1 MTLSP
6 TLRGTFILDMCLD
19 TVSRH
24 PVLPYARGKFR
35 QYISMTTDY
44 AYACSLNNLLSGTF
58 SSVFEQ
64 TMQCRRNQ
72 ERRSRNIIYSCKD
85 LFGTPKVLGQ
95 MVQSRTVK
103 KLAANSD
110 LQLSQNHRPPPGLNA
125 RSGHMLILH
134 QALVFMGSVPWY
146 KVTIW

>member
-35 QYISMTTDY
+35 QYISMTADY
-44 AYACSLNNLLSGTF
+44 AYACSLNNLLLGTF

-64 TMQCRRNQ
+64 TVQCRRNQ
-72 ERRSRNIIYSCKD
+72 ERRPRNIIYSCKD

-103 KLAANSD
+103 SL
-110 LQLSQNHRPPPGLNA
+110 LQTQIYR
-125 RSGHMLILH
+125 ITDLH
-134 QALVFMGSVPWY
+134 QV
-146 KVTIW
+146 